1 MTVINTN
8 VKAIVAQ
15 DSMRSVNLKLATA
28 MERLSTGLRI
38 NSAKDD
44 AAGLAISER
53 MNAQVRG
60 FGMAIK
66 NANDGLSM
74 AQTADGAYGEVASM
88 LQRIRELS
96 VQASNGAMGP
106 LDRQSIQLEVDEL
119 KAEIENVATKTHF
132 NNIPLL
138 DGTATGVTLQVG
150 ANEGDTIEIGFDS
163 VRTKDIGSGL
173 RPALSSSSGNISV
186 LDPFEAGDLLVNGV
200 LVGASLAT
208 DDVNSFEATAGDSA
222 SSAIAKVAAI
232 NKVSEQ
238 SGVYARVDNTTV
250 MGSTMT
256 DAPAVTAGGIVQI
269 NGVNTAVF
277 ALGDDN
283 ETNRQNVANA
293 INAISAQSGVRAVN
307 TGDDQNG
314 ITLIADDG
322 RNVTITFLDE
332 NGAAG
337 ASPFTTLNTGLAA
350 ATTYVGSF
358 SLYSTM
364 SQPIT
369 IDHQI
374 GTDITGT
381 GLRMGTYQPD
391 TATVVTLERSG
402 GGTIDGAGNV
412 AMEPLAAGA
421 TPDATNV
428 GVLSGDTLV
437 VNGIG
442 IDAAR
447 ATDDTSSISTAASAK
462 SASAIAI
469 AAAINKK
476 TDMHGVVAIAEPTVV
491 RSTAATP
498 FVADNTTA
506 EISLNGIEFTVA
518 TVSRDSVM
526 ENINAFSGQ
535 TGVVARAFGE
545 GIELVAE
552 DGRNIVIAIED
563 TIAAENIGLAGV
575 NVGSAP
581 AGLDQDDGAVFYST
595 VRLTSDDAFTVE
607 RGSEGGASFEALG
620 FREGT
625 FGGTNTGIK
634 IADLDVTTQEG
645 AQTAIT
651 AVDAAIEDVLAA
663 QARSGAYQNR
673 LDAIVNVLSESTE
686 NITASRS
693 RILDADYALEATNM
707 AKAQI
712 VSQAANAMLA
722 QANQSQQSVLQLL
735 Q

>member
-15 DSMRSVNLKLATA
+15 ESMRSVNLKLATA

-74 AQTADGAYGEVASM
+74 SQTADGAYGEVASM
-88 LQRIRELS
+88 LQRMRELA
-96 VQASNGAMGP
+96 VQASTGTMGP
-106 LDRQSIQLEVDEL
+106 LDRKSIQLEIDEL

-138 DGTATGVTLQVG
+138 DGTATGVVLQVG

-173 RPALSSSSGNISV
+173 RPALSSSNGTHAV
-186 LDPFEAGDLLVNGV
+186 LDAFKAGDLLINGV

-208 DDVNSFEATAGDSA
+208 DDVNSFEVAAGDSA
-222 SSAIAKVAAI
+222 ASAIAKVAAI

-256 DAPAVTAGGIVQI
+256 DTPAVTAGGMVQI

-277 ALGDDN
+277 ALSNDN
-283 ETNRQNVANA
+283 ETNRTSVTNA
-293 INAISAQSGVRAVN
+293 INAVTAQSGVRAIN

-314 ITLIADDG
+314 VMLVADDG
-322 RNVTITFLDE
+322 RNVTITFLDDT
-332 NGAAG
+332 GAAG
-337 ASPFTTLNTGLAA
+337 APFTTLNTGLAA
-350 ATTYVGSF
+350 AETYVGSF

-374 GTDITGT
+374 GSDITGT
-381 GLRMGTYQPD
+381 GLRMGTFQPD

-402 GGTIDGAGNV
+402 GGTIDGTGDV
-412 AMEPLAAGA
+412 AIEPLAAGA
-421 TPDATNV
+421 TPEAGNV

-447 ATDDTSSISTAASAK
+447 ATDDTASISTAASAK

-476 TDMHGVVAIAEPTVV
+476 TDLHGVTAIAEPTVV
-491 RSTAATP
+491 RSTAASAFTA
-498 FVADNTTA
+498 FDGSA
-506 EISLNGIEFTVA
+506 EISLNGVEFSVA

-526 ENINAFSGQ
+526 ENINSYSGQ
-535 TGVVARAFGE
+535 TGVVAKAFGE

-552 DGRNIVIAIED
+552 DGRNIVVAIED
-563 TIAAENIGLAGV
+563 TIIPANIGLSGV
-575 NVGSAP
+575 NIPTAASGF
-581 AGLDQDDGAVFYST
+581 DQDAGAVFYST
-595 VRLTSDDAFTVE
+595 VRLTSDDAFEVS
-607 RGSEGGASFEALG
+607 RGSEGGTSFEALG

-651 AVDAAIEDVLAA
+651 AVDAALEDVLAA
-663 QARSGAYQNR
+663 EARSGAYQNR

-712 VSQAANAMLA
+712 ISQAANAMLA
-722 QANQSQQSVLQLL
+722 QANQSQQGVLQLL

>member
-74 AQTADGAYGEVASM
+74 SQTADGAYGEVASM
-88 LQRIRELS
+88 LQRMRELA
-96 VQASNGAMGP
+96 VQASNGTMGH
-106 LDRQSIQLEVDEL
+106 LDRTSIQLEIDEL

-138 DGTATGVTLQVG
+138 DGTATGVVLQVG

-173 RPALSSSSGNISV
+173 RPALSSSNGTHEV
-186 LDPFEAGDLLVNGV
+186 VDAFVAGDLLINGV

-208 DDVNSFEATAGDSA
+208 DDMDSFEVATGDSA
-222 SSAIAKVAAI
+222 ASAIAKVAAI

-256 DAPAVTAGGIVQI
+256 DTPAVTTGGIVQI
-269 NGVNTAVF
+269 NGVNTTVF

-283 ETNRQNVANA
+283 ETNRTSVTNA
-293 INAISAQSGVRAVN
+293 INAVSAQSGVRAIN
-307 TGDDQNG
+307 TGDDRNG
-314 ITLIADDG
+314 VMLVADDG
-322 RNVTITFLDE
+322 RNVTITFLDDT
-332 NGAAG
+332 GAAG
-337 ASPFTTLNTGLAA
+337 GVFTALNTGLAA
-350 ATTYVGSF
+350 EETYVGSF

-374 GTDITGT
+374 GSDITGT

-412 AMEPLAAGA
+412 AIEPLAAGT
-421 TPDATNV
+421 TPDTSNV
-428 GVLSGDTLV
+428 GVLSGNTLV
-437 VNGIG
+437 INDIG

-447 ATDDTSSISTAASAK
+447 ATDDTASISTDASAK

-476 TDMHGVVAIAEPTVV
+476 TDLHGVTAIAEPTVI
-491 RSTAATP
+491 RSTAASAFTA
-498 FVADNTTA
+498 FDGSA
-506 EISLNGIEFTVA
+506 EISLNGVEFSVA
-518 TVSRDSVM
+518 TVTRDSVM
-526 ENINAFSGQ
+526 ENINSYSGQ
-535 TGVVARAFGE
+535 TGVVAKAFGE

-552 DGRNIVIAIED
+552 DGRNIVIAIEN
-563 TIAAENIGLAGV
+563 TITAASIGLSGV
-575 NVGSAP
+575 NIPTAATGF
-581 AGLDQDDGAVFYST
+581 DQDSGAVFYST
-595 VRLTSDDAFTVE
+595 VRLTSDDAFVVK
-607 RGSEGGASFEALG
+607 RGSEGETSFEALG

-634 IADLDVTTQEG
+634 IADVDVTSQDS

-651 AVDAAIEDVLAA
+651 AIDAALEDVLAA
-663 QARSGAYQNR
+663 EAQSGAYQNR
-673 LDAIVNVLSESTE
+673 LEAIVNVLSESTE

-712 VSQAANAMLA
+712 ISQAANAMLA
-722 QANQSQQSVLQLL
+722 QANQSQQGVLQLL